1 MKYAYFN
8 PTVFAVDDVPADIFV
23 QLADLVQTAH
33 LKKELDDSRTE
44 NISIRGGQQIQLIP
58 SSAAFDTTVF
68 KQYVESRAREYIDN
82 ILKINGR
89 SDLDPFNPVLV
100 SAWTIKQ
107 QSGDYQA
114 LHNHEAHLSG
124 NIYIEVPDL
133 NTSARSSDANLEFR
147 LPVIRNPGNFIF
159 VDQWRFRPESM
170 KMVIFPSYV
179 SHTVYPWTGVGDR
192 TILAWDVR
200 LVNK

>member
-23 QLADLVQTAH
+23 QLADLVQSAH
-33 LKKELDDSRTE
+33 AHKELDDSNME

-58 SSAAFDTTVF
+58 SKHQFETQVL
-68 KQYVESRAREYIDN
+68 KNYVESRAATYIEN

-89 SDLDPFNPVLV
+89 SDLDPFSPMLV

-107 QSGDYQA
+107 NSGDYQA

-133 NTSARSSDANLEFR
+133 NTTAKSSDANLEFR

-159 VDQWRFRPESM
+159 VDQWRFKPEPM
-170 KMVIFPSYV
+170 KMVVFPSYV
-179 SHTVYPWTGVGDR
+179 SHTVYPWTGLGQR